1 MPRLARRCD
10 GEHLASGDHEVVGMA
25 RVPDLDKTCVQR
37 GLQHGRWVVGAQ
49 LKPGAETGLLIIRCV
64 VGELDAE
71 MPAAGKADN
80 EHRLVDARELD
91 RPHWAAANDGLKTPG
106 Q

>member
-1 MPRLARRCD
+1 MAWVP
-10 GEHLASGDHEVVGMA
+10 HLG
-25 RVPDLDKTCVQR
+25 KTCVQG

-49 LKPGAETGLLIIRCV
+49 LKPGAKTGLLIIRCV

-71 MPAAGKADN
+71 MPATGKADN

-91 RPHWAAANDGLKTPG
+91 RPHRAAANDDPG
-106 Q
+106 G